1 MIALL
6 QGRIEEIDKNAFVLM
21 VGGVG
26 YRVYVSETTQ
36 SQCQVGEEKL
46 LYIYTHVREDALQL
60 FGFITRQEQ
69 ELFETMLNVSG
80 IGPRLAMA
88 VLSHL
93 SPDVVVRAILS
104 SDIRQL
110 TKVPGIGKKTAER
123 IILEL
128 KDRLKDWQA
137 QVADTVEIQ
146 PIHPASDGAVGDAID
161 ALMGLGYTADEA
173 ESAVAA
179 AFAEQPEANAETLL
193 RRSLRLLQPVD
204 PLRRG

>member
-1 MIALL
+1 
-6 QGRIEEIDKNAFVLM
+6 
-21 VGGVG
+21 
-26 YRVYVSETTQ
+26 
-36 SQCQVGEEKL
+36 
-46 LYIYTHVREDALQL
+46 
-60 FGFITRQEQ
+60 
-69 ELFETMLNVSG
+69 
-80 IGPRLAMA
+80 MA

-146 PIHPASDGAVGDAID
+146 PIHPVSDGAVGDAID

>member
-1 MIALL
+1 ML
-6 QGRIEEIDKNAFVLM
+6 QGRIEEVDNNAFILM

-26 YRVYVSETTQ
+26 YKVYVSETTQ
-36 SQCQVGEEKL
+36 AQCRIGEERL

-69 ELFETMLNVSG
+69 ELFETMLSVSG

-88 VLSHL
+88 ILSHM

-104 SDIRQL
+104 SDHRQL
-110 TKVPGIGKKTAER
+110 TKVPGVGKKTAER

-128 KDRLKDWQA
+128 KDRLKDWERR
-137 QVADTVEIQ
+137 VVEPLEVQ

-161 ALMGLGYTADEA
+161 ALVGLGYTAAEA
-173 ESAVAA
+173 EAAVAA
-179 AFAEQPEANAETLL
+179 AHAEQPDANAETLL
-193 RRSLRLLQPVD
+193 RLSLRLLHPVD
-204 PLRRG
+204 PPRRR